1 MTNSG
6 WAEQYGESH
15 SPKSVVGAEPH
26 TFVLVSNNVIG
37 RKYLSLGMLNPTHL
51 LTHPWARH
59 RNVDTIFSSN
69 H

>member
-26 TFVLVSNNVIG
+26 TFVLVSNNVSDWPEIFVSG
-37 RKYLSLGMLNPTHL
+37 DVKSHSLTY
-51 LTHPWARH
+51 
-59 RNVDTIFSSN
+59 SSMGKAP
-69 H
+69 